1 MSTVSDL
8 KEKRIELI
16 LQQLQQLPTLP
27 SVAVKV
33 LELTGRDES
42 SAREVINLI
51 KGDPSLTTKVLKLAR
66 RADLGVR
73 GEVVTVDRAVVLLGF
88 EAVRSAVLALSAYA
102 IFPPDPSAPPGR
114 FDRTEFWKH
123 SIAVACAAELLAESV
138 SGIDPAEAFVCGLLH
153 DIGKIALDTI
163 LPRSY
168 ERVIEAADLLRGNV
182 ADVERTVIGLDH
194 MVVGKRLAERW
205 QLPASVRDSIWLHG
219 QNPESLPAGVLSGRM
234 VNLITLADNL
244 VREQHIGHS
253 ANYTFHVVR
262 PALQQAT
269 GVSDAAIEAA
279 RGSLIKRIE
288 ERADA
293 LGLGHATTGEI
304 YLSALSQANQELGR
318 IGEQLAARNR
328 KLASRARYFEA
339 LSRFQGELRPDAPS
353 SLVLQAVGQ
362 TAQSVIGMAP
372 LIVFSTRPAQGYAE
386 FLMVRASG
394 EVAETSVVDC
404 PARLARPMAG
414 EGPVLPAGDHLE
426 WLMSRV
432 SPLLCGE
439 ERFWIALE
447 AEGICVG
454 GIVWGAAAGEAQRLG
469 PHAPEL
475 AALAAGWSLALRTSQ
490 FREEAHTLA
499 EQLAEANRRLQG
511 AQAELVRTRSVA
523 AVGELAAGA
532 AHEMNNP
539 LAVISGRAQLLAD
552 SLEEPK
558 LKQSAQLIFDQS
570 HRLSQ
575 IITDLM
581 EFAKPAP
588 PVPAQV
594 VVADLI
600 DRAVREA
607 RSRDSGYKRKIEL
620 TMDEVPPVLADQEQT
635 RMALVEVLHN
645 ALQAT
650 DEVGGKIVIC
660 AAYDVFSTRVALSV
674 TDNGCGMDGE
684 VLRRAFDPFFS
695 GLPAGRRRGMGLAKA
710 LRWIEAG
717 GGTIRLESKPEEGTR
732 AIIVLPAAPRAD
744 VGEPARAR
752 KAAQS

>member
-1 MSTVSDL
+1 MSDL
-8 KEKRIELI
+8 KEKRVELI

-27 SVAVKV
+27 AVAVKV
-33 LELTGRDES
+33 LEVTGRDES
-42 SAREVINLI
+42 CAREVINLI
-51 KGDPSLTTKVLKLAR
+51 KGDPSLTTKVLKLVR
-66 RADLGVR
+66 RVDLGIR

-102 IFPPDPSAPPGR
+102 IFPPDPAAPRGR
-114 FDRTEFWKH
+114 FDREEFWKH

-153 DIGKIALDTI
+153 DIGKIALDAI
-163 LPRSY
+163 LPKSY
-168 ERVIEAADLLRGNV
+168 ERVIEAAELLRGNV

-205 QLPASVRDSIWLHG
+205 QLPTCVRDCIWLHG
-219 QNPESLPAGVLSGRM
+219 QNPDSLPAGVLSGHM

-253 ANYTFHVVR
+253 GNYTFHVLR
-262 PALQQAT
+262 PSLQQAT
-269 GVSDAAIEAA
+269 GVSDMAIDAA
-279 RGSLIKRIE
+279 RKSLIKRIE
-288 ERADA
+288 ERAEA

-328 KLASRARYFEA
+328 KLASRAKYFEA

-372 LIVFSTRPAQGYAE
+372 VVVFSTCPAQGYAE
-386 FLMVRASG
+386 FLIVSGAG
-394 EVAETSVVDC
+394 EVAETSLVDC
-404 PARLARPMAG
+404 PSRLSRPAAG
-414 EGPVLPAGDHLE
+414 PDPVLPVGDHLE
-426 WLMSRV
+426 WLMARI
-432 SPLLCGE
+432 SPVLGGE
-439 ERFWIALE
+439 QRFWIALE

-454 GIVWGAAAGEAQRLG
+454 GIVWGAAADEAQRLG
-469 PHAPEL
+469 PQSPEL
-475 AALAAGWSLALRTSQ
+475 ASLAAGWSLALRTSQ
-490 FREEAHTLA
+490 FREEAHMLA

-539 LAVISGRAQLLAD
+539 LAVISGRAQLLAN

-558 LKQSAQLIFDQS
+558 LKQSAQVIFDQS

-588 PVPAQV
+588 PVPTEV
-594 VVADLI
+594 GVADLI

-607 RSRDSGYKRKIEL
+607 SSRDSGYTRKIEIVL
-620 TMDEVPPVLADQEQT
+620 AEVPPVLVDQEQT

-650 DEVGGKIVIC
+650 DEVGGKVAIC

-674 TDNGCGMDGE
+674 ADNGCGMDGE

-695 GLPAGRRRGMGLAKA
+695 GLSAGRRRGMGLAKA

-717 GGTIRLESKPEEGTR
+717 GGTIRLESRPKEGTR
-732 AIIVLPAAPRAD
+732 VIILLPAAPRAD
-744 VGEPARAR
+744 AGEPINTR